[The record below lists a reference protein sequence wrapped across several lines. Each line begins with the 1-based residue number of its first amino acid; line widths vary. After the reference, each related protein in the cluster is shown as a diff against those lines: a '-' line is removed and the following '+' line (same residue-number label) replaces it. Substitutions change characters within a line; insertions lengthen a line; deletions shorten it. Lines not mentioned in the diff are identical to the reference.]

1 MEVGRMR
8 MSLKGGILLLF
19 LFSVYVAPGCTT
31 EMIQTAE
38 TTVENVNEMSSQ
50 LDFTEMI
57 EDAQGD
63 GWMWEADTK
72 TLRLDGLNL
81 YWDGED
87 LSGGEVIIVPED
99 TTIVLEEG
107 SVNVIQSTVAK
118 KLPSRNM
125 AAISCEGNITFEGTG
140 SLEITGQSR
149 CGIEASWGNV
159 TINNGTYILSGIH
172 EYSFDAGG
180 DFVVNQ
186 GDVKIA
192 DGSIVF
198 DRDFI
203 INGGTVTINERMFL
217 MDRIDG
223 SFILNGGCLECVP
236 TEPREEEQKRNF
248 QIMMLDERNSW
259 IINGGELYTTDFYTD
274 GSLTINGGYV
284 EIDGDGL
291 SVGYLGQYVQSGG
304 TVVIRS
310 DYQGLGNRLSTSFD
324 NRDKE
329 RFVITGGELQVT
341 TRDQQYGAM
350 EFIAESGIVLEDY
363 IEIGEDMICEPAEWI
378 TIDEIDYPFVRQ
390 RNTEQYI
397 EEEKEYQILTLK
409 MERNLQEGQFPGA
422 QTVTIRER

>member
-1 MEVGRMR
+1 MEVDRMK
-8 MSLKGGILLLF
+8 MHLKGGILLLF
-19 LFSVYVAPGCTT
+19 LLSACVTPGCTT
-31 EMIQTAE
+31 ETAH
-38 TTVENVNEMSSQ
+38 TATENMNVLSSQ
-50 LDFTEMI
+50 LDFTEMT
-57 EDAQGD
+57 EDSQGE
-63 GWMWEADTK
+63 GWIWEAGTK
-72 TLRLDGLNL
+72 TLRLNGLNL

-87 LSGGEVIIVPED
+87 LSGGEAIVVPED
-99 TTIVLEEG
+99 TTIILEDG

-172 EYSFDAGG
+172 EYSFDAGR

-203 INGGTVTINERMFL
+203 INGGTVTTNERMFL

-259 IINGGELYTTDFYTD
+259 IINGGGTLY
-274 GSLTINGGYV
+274 NGF
-284 EIDGDGL
+284 L
-291 SVGYLGQYVQSGG
+291 
-304 TVVIRS
+304 
-310 DYQGLGNRLSTSFD
+310 
-324 NRDKE
+324 
-329 RFVITGGELQVT
+329 
-341 TRDQQYGAM
+341 YGWL
-350 EFIAESGIVLEDY
+350 FNY
-363 IEIGEDMICEPAEWI
+363 
-378 TIDEIDYPFVRQ
+378 
-390 RNTEQYI
+390 
-397 EEEKEYQILTLK
+397 
-409 MERNLQEGQFPGA
+409 
-422 QTVTIRER
+422 

>member
-172 EYSFDAGG
+172 
-180 DFVVNQ
+180 
-186 GDVKIA
+186 
-192 DGSIVF
+192 
-198 DRDFI
+198 
-203 INGGTVTINERMFL
+203 L
-217 MDRIDG
+217 
-223 SFILNGGCLECVP
+223 
-236 TEPREEEQKRNF
+236 
-248 QIMMLDERNSW
+248 
-259 IINGGELYTTDFYTD
+259 
-274 GSLTINGGYV
+274 SLIH
-284 EIDGDGL
+284 I
-291 SVGYLGQYVQSGG
+291 
-304 TVVIRS
+304 
-310 DYQGLGNRLSTSFD
+310 
-324 NRDKE
+324 
-329 RFVITGGELQVT
+329 
-341 TRDQQYGAM
+341 
-350 EFIAESGIVLEDY
+350 
-363 IEIGEDMICEPAEWI
+363 
-378 TIDEIDYPFVRQ
+378 
-390 RNTEQYI
+390 
-397 EEEKEYQILTLK
+397 
-409 MERNLQEGQFPGA
+409 
-422 QTVTIRER
+422 

>member
-1 MEVGRMR
+1 

>member
-140 SLEITGQSR
+140 SLEITGQS
-149 CGIEASWGNV
+149 SWGNV

>member
-1 MEVGRMR
+1 MR

>member
-140 SLEITGQSR
+140 SLEITGQSKY
-149 CGIEASWGNV
+149 GVNAILGSII
-159 TINNGTYILSGIH
+159 INNGNYIFSGIN
-172 EYSFDAGG
+172 ELSFLAGE
-180 DFVVNQ
+180 DFMLNQ
-186 GDVKIA
+186 GDIEIA
-192 DGSIVF
+192 DGRINIGSN
-198 DRDFI
+198 FI
-203 INGGTVTINERMFL
+203 INGGTVTTNERIFL

-223 SFILNGGCLECVP
+223 SFILNGGRLECVP
-236 TEPREEEQKRNF
+236 TELRETGREKDY
-248 QIMMLDERNSW
+248 QIMMLDEHNSW

-341 TRDQQYGAM
+341 TRDQQYGAL
-350 EFIAESGIVLEDY
+350 EFIAEDGVALEDY

-378 TIDEIDYPFVRQ
+378 TVHEGGYPFIRQ
-390 RNTEQYI
+390 RNIEQYML
-397 EEEKEYQILTLK
+397 EEKEYQILTLK
-409 MERNLQEGQFPGA
+409 TEGNLQEGQFPGA